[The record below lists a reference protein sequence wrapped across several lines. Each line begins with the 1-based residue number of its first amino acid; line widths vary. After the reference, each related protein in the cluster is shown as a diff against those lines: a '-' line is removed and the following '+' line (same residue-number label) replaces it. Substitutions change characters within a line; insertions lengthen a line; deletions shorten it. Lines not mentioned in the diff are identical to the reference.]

1 LPNNFN
7 QVYGNL
13 LWNCANQGS
22 NAVVIE
28 QTNAPTVHGTLR
40 VANTGTGSL
49 VFCNT
54 TTAGNWATVNNLE
67 VSGGNFYVAGL
78 NAGFSS
84 ALRDYKMTVNSLNLL
99 SGTLEVGR
107 SNNQGAYNLT
117 VTGNAVLSGGLMRV
131 MNNSGTGERVS
142 TFNVN
147 GNLTISGATLDFSA
161 IGSINAGRVF
171 LKGDFTM
178 SGGSVI
184 FTQGLTAGS
193 SGIYFDGTN
202 TQNFIFSGGTIST
215 LSGDAGR
222 RFYFKNSSG
231 PTAIN
236 ETYSSLVAQVTV
248 NGTEGSPSNAGS
260 YSSWPTS
267 GALINNLT
275 INNLNGVTLST
286 AKTVN
291 GNLNLTNGI
300 LTTTSSNLLYIANTS
315 TNAINGGGSSAYVS
329 GPLKWA
335 VTNSGGTYMYQIG
348 KNGKYAP
355 AGIVSPSAGSTDFT
369 AEYFNADPNTVNYT
383 RTSKESTI
391 NNVSAC
397 EYWMIDKPAGS
408 ASANVVLSWDAAARS
423 CGITQPNELLVLR
436 WNGTQWSNHWNNT
449 SLITGVTGSGTL
461 TSNAIVSNFSPFT
474 LGSTSNLNPLPVS
487 LLNINASCINKN
499 VKLNWQT
506 ASEINNDYF
515 DVERSNDGN
524 IYTSILRL
532 NGNGTTNEPHQ
543 YFAYDEQP
551 LAGVNYYRLKQVDF
565 NGATTYY
572 NPVIVNCNQTESI
585 SIYPNPN
592 NGSFVV
598 IGISEEEELQL
609 TDALG
614 RTLFNK
620 KGEINYE
627 VNNLQEGI
635 YFVIIKSKFG
645 LVQTQ
650 KIVVQR

>member
-1 LPNNFN
+1 
-7 QVYGNL
+7 
-13 LWNCANQGS
+13 
-22 NAVVIE
+22 
-28 QTNAPTVHGTLR
+28 
-40 VANTGTGSL
+40 
-49 VFCNT
+49 
-54 TTAGNWATVNNLE
+54 
-67 VSGGNFYVAGL
+67 
-78 NAGFSS
+78 
-84 ALRDYKMTVNSLNLL
+84 
-99 SGTLEVGR
+99 
-107 SNNQGAYNLT
+107 
-117 VTGNAVLSGGLMRV
+117 
-131 MNNSGTGERVS
+131 
-142 TFNVN
+142 
-147 GNLTISGATLDFSA
+147 
-161 IGSINAGRVF
+161 
-171 LKGDFTM
+171 
-178 SGGSVI
+178 
-184 FTQGLTAGS
+184 
-193 SGIYFDGTN
+193 
-202 TQNFIFSGGTIST
+202 
-215 LSGDAGR
+215 
-222 RFYFKNSSG
+222 
-231 PTAIN
+231 
-236 ETYSSLVAQVTV
+236 
-248 NGTEGSPSNAGS
+248 
-260 YSSWPTS
+260 
-267 GALINNLT
+267 
-275 INNLNGVTLST
+275 
-286 AKTVN
+286 
-291 GNLNLTNGI
+291 
-300 LTTTSSNLLYIANTS
+300 
-315 TNAINGGGSSAYVS
+315 
-329 GPLKWA
+329 
-335 VTNSGGTYMYQIG
+335 MYQIG

-524 IYTSILRL
+524 IYTSILRV